1 MLQVIYSRSGEVLTL
16 DQILKSSGIAK
27 RNPKR
32 KSIAKELDRHLASG
46 FIERT
51 RMDDGKTW
59 GYRLLNPSWAIA
71 FIQGDKTKPWLS
83 LPPKPPEVAWQI
95 QDKHRLT
102 YDVQLTQADFEKA
115 RQIGEFT
122 PNPRNG
128 GQVVVKRKEF
138 TLSVNVRTGRGEAWL
153 FQGWDAGILRYFSPE
168 LHQFLADQVSKKS
181 GREHISLPVEY
192 VNNRIKVGGMDV
204 VLAGSH
210 YPIELDLQGLQSD
223 MKGKKIVQLLTDQ
236 MLFNRTIIGMEG
248 SLGRIESGLVLLS
261 GNLLKLAETQAK
273 TNELLDRLINGK
285 PKPDEQPYQPPAQDK
300 YSNFY
305 G

>member
-1 MLQVIYSRSGEVLTL
+1 
-16 DQILKSSGIAK
+16 
-27 RNPKR
+27 
-32 KSIAKELDRHLASG
+32 
-46 FIERT
+46 
-51 RMDDGKTW
+51 MDDGKTW
-59 GYRLLNPSWAIA
+59 GYRLLNPTWAIA
-71 FIQGDKTKPWLS
+71 FIQSDKSKPWLS
-83 LPPKPPEVAWQI
+83 LPPKPPEVSWQI
-95 QDKHRLT
+95 QNKHRPV
-102 YDVQLTQADFEKA
+102 YDVQLTQGDFEKA

-138 TLSVNVRTGRGEAWL
+138 TLSVNSRTGRGEVYL

-168 LHQFLADQVSKKS
+168 FHQFLANQVSQKS

-192 VNNRIKVGGMDV
+192 VNNRIKVGGSDV

-210 YPIELDLQGLQSD
+210 YPIELDLQGLESD

-248 SLGRIESGLVLLS
+248 SLDRMESGLVQLS

-285 PKPDEQPYQPPAQDK
+285 PKPPEEQSYQSPSEDR

>member
-1 MLQVIYSRSGEVLTL
+1 MLTL
-16 DQILKSSGIAK
+16 DQIMKTSGIAK
-27 RNPKR
+27 RHPKR
-32 KSIAKELDRHLASG
+32 KSVAKELDRHIASG

-71 FIQGDKTKPWLS
+71 FIQGGKTKPWLS
-83 LPPKPPEVAWQI
+83 LPPKPPETSWQV
-95 QDKHRLT
+95 QNRHRIT
-102 YDVQLTQADFEKA
+102 YDIQLSNSDLEKA
-115 RQIGEFT
+115 RLIGELT
-122 PNPRNG
+122 ANPRNG

-138 TLSVNVRTGRGEAWL
+138 TLSINVRTGRGEAWL
-153 FQGWDAGILRYFSPE
+153 FQGWDAGILRYFSQE
-168 LHQFLADQVSKKS
+168 LHQSLANQVSSKT
-181 GREHISLPVEY
+181 GRDHISLPVEY
-192 VNNRIKVGGMDV
+192 VNNRIKVGGLDV

-210 YPIELDLQGLQSD
+210 YPIELDLQGLESD

-248 SLGRIESGLVLLS
+248 SLDRMESGLVQLS

-273 TNELLDRLINGK
+273 TNELLDKLINGR
-285 PKPDEQPYQPPAQDK
+285 PKPEEQPYEPKTSDSGD
-300 YSNFY
+300 YSY

>member
-1 MLQVIYSRSGEVLTL
+1 MLTL
-16 DQILKSSGIAK
+16 DQIMKTSGIAK
-27 RNPKR
+27 RQAKR
-32 KSIAKELDRHLASG
+32 KSVAKELDRHIASG

-71 FIQGDKTKPWLS
+71 FIQGGKTKPWLS
-83 LPPKPPEVAWQI
+83 LPPKPPETSWQV
-95 QDKHRLT
+95 QNRHRVT
-102 YDVQLTQADFEKA
+102 YDIQLSSSDLEKA
-115 RQIGEFT
+115 RLIGELT
-122 PNPRNG
+122 ANPRNG

-138 TLSVNVRTGRGEAWL
+138 TLSINVRTGRGEAWL
-153 FQGWDAGILRYFSPE
+153 FQGWDAGILRYFSQE
-168 LHQFLADQVSKKS
+168 LHQSLANQVSSKT
-181 GREHISLPVEY
+181 GRDHISLPVEY

-210 YPIELDLQGLQSD
+210 YPIELDLQGLESD

-248 SLGRIESGLVLLS
+248 SLDRMESGLVQLS

-273 TNELLDRLINGK
+273 TNELLDKLINGR
-285 PKPDEQPYQPPAQDK
+285 PKPEEQPYERTNVDPWD
-300 YSNFY
+300 SFY